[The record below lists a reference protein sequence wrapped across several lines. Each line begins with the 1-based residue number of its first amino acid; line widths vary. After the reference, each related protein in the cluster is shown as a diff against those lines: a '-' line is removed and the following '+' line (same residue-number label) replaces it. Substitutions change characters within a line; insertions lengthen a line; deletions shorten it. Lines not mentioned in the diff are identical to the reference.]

1 MTIEDVSRELGVSKS
16 KIQRLLTKGQ
26 LRRHSSSIKP
36 YLTNDNKH
44 TRLKWCIDM
53 IEQGLLDDPKFK
65 DCLTLCLLM
74 RSGSIFIKNLRGT
87 TCYPMKM
94 NHTALARTRITSLGS
109 CFFVL
114 LLRQDLEMEYV
125 CLMAK

>member
-1 MTIEDVSRELGVSKS
+1 MTIKDVSNRLGISKS
-16 KIQRLLTKGQ
+16 RIQRYLKMGV

-36 YLTNDNKH
+36 YLTDANKK
-44 TRLKWCIDM
+44 TRLQWCIDM
-53 IEQGLLDDPKFK
+53 IDQGLLDDPKFK

-94 NHTALARTRITSLGS
+94 NHTALARTKITFLG
-109 CFFVL
+109 
-114 LLRQDLEMEYV
+114 
-125 CLMAK
+125 